1 MAKMGRPKQEKTKK
15 KSIGVRLSDKEYDI
29 LVQYAAEHKLAITK
43 VVQCALEQFFKGN

>member
-29 LVQYAAEHKLAITK
+29 LVQYATEHKLSITEI
-43 VVQCALEQFFKGN
+43 VQSALEQFFKRN